1 MNIFCK
7 DTYKLLDILKKNKI
21 DAKHSKITDNIFF
34 MGLYNNLKN
43 ILKNIKIEKN
53 DINIIKKNN
62 LDNLDNLDISD
73 SEFTSKEIKDYIL
86 NKIKYEYE
94 VTYENNTII
103 YFSTKMRPPIKNIIH
118 MMTIIKMLK
127 ILFNRTFHQKVV
139 YFETIL
145 KKKFPKK
152 KYINNPLGINEV
164 NSGLTY
170 IDLHKNGDIILF
182 RKEEILKVLIHELIH
197 SNLIDEKV
205 IFSNE
210 SPQFSNLFCVNYEIL
225 LNEAVTESYAL
236 IINMFYIHI
245 VKKMKYSYL
254 NTMFHN
260 EMNYSTYISSK
271 IINNYNIKN
280 ISDIIKDK
288 DMCHIFFPQNTN
300 VFAYYILKNILLMNH
315 IDYGNILIENTDS
328 YKIRDN
334 IGISKIINLIN
345 TKIYLFKI
353 LDLSKSNSKNNSLRL
368 CLYEM

>member
-245 VKKMKYSYL
+245 VKKMK
-254 NTMFHN
+254 F
-260 EMNYSTYISSK
+260 
-271 IINNYNIKN
+271 
-280 ISDIIKDK
+280 
-288 DMCHIFFPQNTN
+288 
-300 VFAYYILKNILLMNH
+300 
-315 IDYGNILIENTDS
+315 
-328 YKIRDN
+328 
-334 IGISKIINLIN
+334 
-345 TKIYLFKI
+345 
-353 LDLSKSNSKNNSLRL
+353 
-368 CLYEM
+368 